1 MPGLEVQKPLTIN
14 WSQERPYCYPPAILV
29 RPIIKLLV
37 PQFKQFLLVV
47 NVFKSSSSEL
57 AYARKHF
64 DFFVKIGDYKSPGVI
79 TPCKRQWTTMVHE
92 PYFRFY
98 REASATYLFVKGY
111 SYHTLDEF
119 QTKLRNNTFLRGRPH
134 EKSAVRFLQQL
145 KWSGRQLYEI
155 LE

>member
-1 MPGLEVQKPLTIN
+1 MEVQKPLSID
-14 WSQERPYCYPPAILV
+14 WSLERAYCYPPAILV
-29 RPIIKLLV
+29 RPIIRLLV
-37 PQFKQFLLVV
+37 PKFRQFVMV
-47 NVFKSSSSEL
+47 INVFKSSSSEF

-64 DFFVKIGDYKSPGVI
+64 DYYVKIGDYKSPGVI

-98 REASATYLFVKGY
+98 REASSTYLFVKGY

-119 QTKLRNNTFLRGRPH
+119 QTKLRRNCFLRGKPH
-134 EKSAVRFLQQL
+134 EKAAVKFLQHL
-145 KWSGRQLYEI
+145 NWSGRHLYEI